1 MNRFLT
7 ARFLTACAVVLTG
20 LAATAPAFAHH
31 VMGGRMPDSMAT
43 GLLSGLG
50 HPIIGPDHLAFIL
63 AAGLLAAPRAR
74 GLLLPVAFVIG
85 SFLGSV
91 FHLTGANLPAGE
103 IVVAGSVLLLG
114 ALLVL
119 QARISDGLF
128 AAILALAGL
137 FHGYAFGE
145 SIFGAEQTPLV
156 SYLIGLGLIEYALSA
171 GMVVAWR
178 ILSRRHAVL
187 LPRLSRFAGAGIA
200 AVGAVFLVLNVAG

>member
-7 ARFLTACAVVLTG
+7 ARFVTACAVSLTG
-20 LAATAPAFAHH
+20 LAVAAPAFAHH

-43 GLLSGLG
+43 GLMSGLG

-74 GLLLPVAFVIG
+74 GLLLPVAFVVG
-85 SFLGSV
+85 SFLGSLL
-91 FHLTGANLPAGE
+91 HLGGASLPAGE

-114 ALLVL
+114 LLLVL
-119 QARISDGLF
+119 QARINDGLF
-128 AAILALAGL
+128 AALLALAGL

-156 SYLIGLGLIEYALSA
+156 SYLIGLGIIEYALSA
-171 GMVVAWR
+171 GTVLVWR
-178 ILSRRHAVL
+178 MLQRRHTAL
-187 LPRLSRFAGAGIA
+187 LPRLSRIAGAGVA
-200 AVGAVFLVLNVAG
+200 AVGAVFLVLNIAG

>member
-1 MNRFLT
+1 MNRFVT
-7 ARFLTACAVVLTG
+7 ASAVFVTG
-20 LAATAPAFAHH
+20 LAAATPAFAHH
-31 VMGGRMPDSMAT
+31 VMDGKMPDTLVT

-50 HPIIGPDHLAFIL
+50 HPIIGLDHLAFIL
-63 AAGLLAAPRAR
+63 AAGLLAAPRVR
-74 GLLLPVAFVIG
+74 GLLLPIAFVVG

-91 FHLTGANLPAGE
+91 LHLTGAELPAGE

-119 QARISDGLF
+119 QARINDGLF

-156 SYLIGLGLIEYALSA
+156 SYLAGLGIIEYALSA
-171 GMVVAWR
+171 GTVIAWR
-178 ILSRRHAVL
+178 VLSRRHAAL
-187 LPRLSRFAGAGIA
+187 LPPLSRFAGAGIA